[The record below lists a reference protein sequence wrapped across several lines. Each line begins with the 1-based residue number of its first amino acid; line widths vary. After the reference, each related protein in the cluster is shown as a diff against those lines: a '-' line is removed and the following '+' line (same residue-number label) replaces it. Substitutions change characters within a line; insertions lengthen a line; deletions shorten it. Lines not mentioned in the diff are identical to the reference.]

1 MQIDIIEMR
10 FYRLGGKGKYGGQL
24 QPLPF
29 LRFLVLL
36 IQDDQGKGKI
46 LGDI

>member
-1 MQIDIIEMR
+1 VQIDIIVMR
-10 FYRLGGKGKYGGQL
+10 FYNLGGKGKYGGKL

-29 LRFLVLL
+29 LLFSFLL